1 MENNRL
7 NAIIGGLAVKYGTAP
22 KMSEE
27 ERTAWQVK
35 NFNDSVG
42 NLNELDGLDCKRCKN
57 KGFIAR
63 VDENGYE
70 VTNLCR
76 CQRTRETL
84 LRAKRSGLGDILKD
98 MTFDKFVASDD
109 WQIANKA
116 KAQAFCK
123 DDAAGWFY
131 IGGQVG
137 AGKTHLCTAICGH
150 YIKAGKDVQ
159 YMLWCEESKRLKALV
174 TENAEYQATIKKYKD
189 ADVLYIDDFLKTK
202 KGETP
207 TQADINLA
215 FEIINSRFMRG
226 DLITV
231 ISSEKTL
238 SELLYYDEATMSRIY
253 QRTGE
258 YKINIEHDTSRNYR
272 LRG

>member
-1 MENNRL
+1 MATRL
-7 NAIIGGLAVKYGTAP
+7 DEILGGLSAKYGTA
-22 KMSEE
+22 KIMTAE
-27 ERTAWQVK
+27 ERAAWRVK
-35 NFNDSVG
+35 DFNDSVG
-42 NLNELDGLDCKRCKN
+42 NLNELDGLDCPRCKN
-57 KGFIAR
+57 KGFIAKL
-63 VDENGYE
+63 DEYGNE
-70 VTNLCR
+70 ISALCK

-98 MTFDKFVASDD
+98 MTFDKYIVSDD
-109 WQIANKA
+109 WQQSNKE

-174 TENAEYQATIKKYKD
+174 TDNAEYQQIIKKYKD

-215 FEIINSRFMRG
+215 FEIVNSRFMRS

-238 SELLYYDEATMSRIY
+238 AELLQYDEATMSRIY
-253 QRTGE
+253 QRTGV
-258 YKINIEHDTSRNYR
+258 YKINIDSDMNKNYR
-272 LRG
+272 LKG

>member
-1 MENNRL
+1 MAERL
-7 NAIIGGLAVKYGTAP
+7 YEIIGGLSEKYGTAV
-22 KMSEE
+22 KMTAE
-27 ERTAWQVK
+27 ERAAWRVK
-35 NFNDSVG
+35 DFNDSVG
-42 NLNELDGLDCKRCKN
+42 NLDKIDGLNCTRCKN
-57 KGFIAR
+57 KGFIAKL
-63 VDENGYE
+63 DDDGNE
-70 VTNLCR
+70 VSVLCK

-98 MTFDKFVASDD
+98 MTFDKYVASEE

-116 KAQAFCK
+116 KAQAFCN
-123 DDAAGWFY
+123 DAAAGWFY

-174 TENAEYQATIKKYKD
+174 TENSEYQQIIKKYKD

-215 FEIINSRFMRG
+215 FEIVNSRFMRS

-238 SELLYYDEATMSRIY
+238 AELLQYDEATMSRIY

-258 YKINIEHDTSRNYR
+258 YKINIDSDMQKNYR
-272 LRG
+272 LKC